1 MRRSR
6 RRKRDK
12 PAAYALIPAMKKII
26 DLLSS
31 RRVSV
36 YLFLVLLAVSL
47 LGALI
52 PQNELPAYYEAHYRP
67 WAVSLFRTFQLTD
80 VYHAWYFILLLAY
93 LAASLVTCTVRR
105 LPRAWAPF
113 ARQPAIPPSLDNLS
127 LRAELGPAA
136 DADRV
141 AEAARRVGF
150 RWRRVGDVLYG
161 RRRPYAPWGEIL
173 THAGLVVIFV
183 GAFFR
188 VFGHRDTV
196 FVFEGQGVMLP
207 REYGAG
213 YELRAD
219 RVEEVSDADT
229 GRVLEYRTAARLF
242 RFGEEVAAKEV
253 EVNGPLRYGGLGV
266 YQSNMDVAGSSGLVV
281 DAVKLAPGESLSY
294 AAASTFDW
302 AVGDRTGTLTV
313 APGES
318 APLGDTGFQLRFL
331 ERYDHFVTDEA
342 GFRNDN
348 PEYNPAAFVNIF
360 SPSGAAAMGIIFEL
374 YPEFSVIKS
383 SDETF
388 TDVPLS
394 IKLAPSGNEVAG
406 ERWEYVVVPEAEF
419 PLASGETMAVSFAG
433 GAGHGDAA
441 LTARINT
448 RGAGGEKISLPMG
461 EWVPVELADGGY
473 GFRFNGAR
481 RAPLTGL
488 TVSRDPGLTAF
499 YVGCFLLSLGVAA
512 AMLLSY
518 DELFISV
525 RGGTAYLA
533 CRSSKGPKLLGPAFE
548 RWAAKI
554 KEGL

>member
-1 MRRSR
+1 LPKAPIS
-6 RRKRDK
+6 
-12 PAAYALIPAMKKII
+12 PMKKLI

-36 YLFLVLLAVSL
+36 YLFLTLLAISL

-52 PQNELPAYYEAHYRP
+52 PQKELPAYYEAHYRP

-113 ARQPAIPPSLDNLS
+113 TRRPALPPSLEKLS

-136 DADRV
+136 DLDRV
-141 AEAARRVGF
+141 EDAARRTGF
-150 RWRRVGDVLYG
+150 RWRRVGDALYG
-161 RRRPYAPWGEIL
+161 RRRPYALWGEIL

-183 GAFFR
+183 AAFFR
-188 VFGHRDTV
+188 LFGDRDTL

-213 YELRAD
+213 YELRAEK
-219 RVEEVSDADT
+219 VEEVSEADT
-229 GRVLEYRTAARLF
+229 GRVLEYRTAVRLF
-242 RFGEEVAAKEV
+242 HGGAEVAAKEV
-253 EVNGPLRYGGLGV
+253 EVNGPLRYGGLGI

-281 DAVKLAPGESLSY
+281 DAVKLAPGEGVSN

-302 AVGDRTGTLTV
+302 ALGDRTGKVTV
-313 APGES
+313 APGQT

-331 ERYDHFVTDEA
+331 ERYDHFITDEA

-348 PEYNPAAFVNIF
+348 PEYNPAAFVNVI
-360 SPSGAAAMGIIFEL
+360 SSSGATAMGIIFEL

-383 SDETF
+383 SDEAF
-388 TDVPLS
+388 AELPLS
-394 IKLAPSGNEVAG
+394 IKLEALGKDVAG
-406 ERWEYVVVPEAEF
+406 ERWEYVVVPDAEF
-419 PLASGETMAVSFAG
+419 PLASGETMAVSLAG
-433 GAGHGDAA
+433 GAGHGEAGHRGPA
-441 LTARINT
+441 LTALLNR
-448 RGAGGEKISLPMG
+448 RGAGAETISLPMG
-461 EWVPVELADGGY
+461 EWVQVGLADGGY
-473 GFRFNGAR
+473 AFRFDGAR
-481 RAPLTGL
+481 RVPLTGL

-499 YVGCFLLSLGVAA
+499 YVGCLLLSLGVAV
-512 AMLLSY
+512 AMLFSY
-518 DELFISV
+518 DELFIYV
-525 RGGTAYLA
+525 RGGAAYLA
-533 CRSSKGPKLLGPAFE
+533 GRSSKGPKLLGPAFE

-554 KEGL
+554 KERL